1 LDGLNVNTL
10 FGRYWNIINFIRWA
24 LTNAVMVFLRN
35 NNVAQIFLLLIV
47 SVFFQISIL
56 KANPLSDAVDNK
68 YSLIFEAA
76 VSIYLYILL
85 MLTDF

>member
-1 LDGLNVNTL
+1 MDGLNVNTL

>member
-1 LDGLNVNTL
+1 
-10 FGRYWNIINFIRWA
+10 
-24 LTNAVMVFLRN
+24 
-35 NNVAQIFLLLIV
+35 
-47 SVFFQISIL
+47 
-56 KANPLSDAVDNK
+56 LSDAVDNK

>member
-1 LDGLNVNTL
+1 MDGLNVNTL

-56 KANPLSDAVDNK
+56 KATPLSDAVDNK

>member
-1 LDGLNVNTL
+1 MDGLNVKTL
-10 FGRYWNIINFIRWA
+10 FGRYWNPINFIRWT

-35 NNVAQIFLLLIV
+35 NNVAQIFVLLIV
-47 SVFFQISIL
+47 SVFFQITIL
-56 KANPLSDAVDNK
+56 TAKPLSEPVDNK
-68 YSLIFEAA
+68 YTLIFEAA